1 MSSDPAQ
8 PVTAPIRPTERIV
21 AIDILRGFALLGILI
36 MNIQGFAMPAAAY
49 SNPTVYG
56 DLNGANR
63 WVWTLSHIF
72 ADQKFMTIFSL
83 LFGAGIVLM
92 SAKLDARGQRAWAL
106 HYRRTFWLLLIGL
119 AHAYLL
125 WSGDILVAYALCG
138 FWVYWLR
145 RLRPGWQMAL
155 GILVV
160 SIPALILLVT
170 SLTMQFTPPE
180 MLQELRADWQPA
192 SETIAQEVASY
203 RGGWLTQMDARVPR
217 SAEFQT
223 VGLLFWGLWRAGGL
237 MLMGMA
243 LYRWGV
249 LTGSRS
255 RGFYF
260 GMVILGLAIG
270 LPVVSW
276 GAVQNFANNWT
287 MEFSKFGLG
296 AQPNYWGQPLRQRR
310 LHRAADA
317 VRPLARPAP
326 AAERAGRDRAD
337 RPVELSTAD
346 DPGHSHL
353 LRSRPGAVRFG
364 RTGGADRHCR
374 RDLGVPTGGVTA
386 VAASLSLRA
395 IGVVVAF
402 AQLLAAA
409 ADGDSVPDAFAHLF
423 RHLLAF
429 RQIRLT
435 LFPMAL
441 VVGKHTINIR

>member
-1 MSSDPAQ
+1 MASESTSHAPAPTRSS
-8 PVTAPIRPTERIV
+8 ERIV

-56 DLNGANR
+56 DLSGANR

-92 SAKLDARGQRAWAL
+92 SEKLDARGQRAWGL

-145 RLRPGWQMAL
+145 RLRPRWQMAL

-170 SLTMQFTPPE
+170 SLTMQFIPSETV
-180 MLQELRADWQPA
+180 QELQADWRPA
-192 SETIAQEVASY
+192 AATIDAEVAAY
-203 RGGWLTQMDARVPR
+203 RGGWLAQMDARVPR
-217 SAEFQT
+217 SVEFQT

-243 LYRWGV
+243 LFRWGV
-249 LTGSRS
+249 LTGKRA
-255 RGFYF
+255 RRFYL

-270 LPVVSW
+270 LPVVNV
-276 GAVQNFANNWT
+276 GVIQNFAHNWT
-287 MEFSKFGLG
+287 MEFSQFGLG
-296 AQPNYWGQPLRQRR
+296 AQANYWGSLFVSAAYIGLLMLFARSRALPWLQNALAAVGRTALTNYLLQTILATAIFYGHGLGLFGSVERVGQIGIVAAIWVVQLVVSPLWLRYYRFGPFEWLWRSLSYWRFQPMQARR
-310 LHRAADA
+310 T
-317 VRPLARPAP
+317 AP
-326 AAERAGRDRAD
+326 A
-337 RPVELSTAD
+337 S
-346 DPGHSHL
+346 S
-353 LRSRPGAVRFG
+353 
-364 RTGGADRHCR
+364 
-374 RDLGVPTGGVTA
+374 
-386 VAASLSLRA
+386 
-395 IGVVVAF
+395 
-402 AQLLAAA
+402 
-409 ADGDSVPDAFAHLF
+409 
-423 RHLLAF
+423 
-429 RQIRLT
+429 
-435 LFPMAL
+435 
-441 VVGKHTINIR
+441 

>member
-1 MSSDPAQ
+1 MSSESANA
-8 PVTAPIRPTERIV
+8 VTAPTRPTERIV

-56 DLNGANR
+56 DLSGVNR
-63 WVWTLSHIF
+63 WVWTLSHVF

-92 SAKLDARGQRAWAL
+92 SAKLDARGQRAWGL

-155 GILVV
+155 GILIV

-180 MLQELRADWQPA
+180 MLQELRADWQPP
-192 SETIAQEVASY
+192 SETTAEEVASY

-255 RGFYF
+255 RSFYL

-276 GAVQNFANNWT
+276 GVVQNFAYNWM
-287 MEFSKFGLG
+287 MEVSKFGVG
-296 AQPNYWGQPLRQRR
+296 AQSNYWGSLFISAAYIGLLMLFARSRALPWLQNALAAVGRTALTNYLLQTILATAIFYGHGLGLFGSVERMGQIGIVVAIWVVQLVVSPLWLRHYRFGPLEWLWRSLSYWRFQPLRNSSLQEF
-310 LHRAADA
+310 HQ
-317 VRPLARPAP
+317 
-326 AAERAGRDRAD
+326 
-337 RPVELSTAD
+337 PV
-346 DPGHSHL
+346 
-353 LRSRPGAVRFG
+353 
-364 RTGGADRHCR
+364 
-374 RDLGVPTGGVTA
+374 
-386 VAASLSLRA
+386 
-395 IGVVVAF
+395 
-402 AQLLAAA
+402 
-409 ADGDSVPDAFAHLF
+409 
-423 RHLLAF
+423 
-429 RQIRLT
+429 
-435 LFPMAL
+435 
-441 VVGKHTINIR
+441 